1 MAVASQGQGVMDQQ
15 AVADKNAQYIDVSAG
30 DVAAA
35 GDAAVPTCSSASKPR
50 KKAGRPR
57 RDGSRSSN
65 QKSEIVQAAVRLFK
79 KEGYTSTT
87 MSAIARE
94 AGLGQSSLY
103 YWYKSKDDILKEL
116 LATNREPLAAADT
129 AATQGAG
136 VQSQLYELLYQDT
149 KALCE
154 LPFDYRLLEHAA
166 HKNTESF
173 KDFFEDYERLVLKVA
188 ELIEAGVRE
197 GVFTCDDALTYA
209 VTAVAADEGAQHR
222 YHNMTE
228 FPHLLGQATPQSVAH
243 AVATLTVRGLEVR

>member
-35 GDAAVPTCSSASKPR
+35 GAAAAASTCSSASKPR

-103 YWYKSKDDILKEL
+103 YW
-116 LATNREPLAAADT
+116 
-129 AATQGAG
+129 
-136 VQSQLYELLYQDT
+136 
-149 KALCE
+149 
-154 LPFDYRLLEHAA
+154 
-166 HKNTESF
+166 
-173 KDFFEDYERLVLKVA
+173 
-188 ELIEAGVRE
+188 
-197 GVFTCDDALTYA
+197 
-209 VTAVAADEGAQHR
+209 
-222 YHNMTE
+222 
-228 FPHLLGQATPQSVAH
+228 
-243 AVATLTVRGLEVR
+243 